1 MPATIEM
8 ALGRVQAVGGGQGI
22 SFKAQILREADM
34 TRKLLLTV
42 MVFLQCVLLGCTV
55 LTVTPSRGGEP
66 VAFQAP
72 QASQMAQAVK
82 VVLVILENTNADE
95 AHDPKYPFLWRLA
108 QEGAY
113 LSNYHAV
120 AHPSQ
125 PNYVALVSGSTEGV
139 QGDSPARLHRPHLGQ
154 KLASWMVYAE
164 GYPGGACD
172 IRMEIGRYARK
183 HVPFLSFADVQD
195 DPELC
200 RSHITGFDAFG
211 ETALAHRL
219 PGFSL
224 VVPDLDHD
232 AHDKPLRVADAWL
245 EQNFGKLLDDAGFRR
260 DVILIVVFDE
270 SGEKWPYTNHDDN
283 RVYAALW
290 GDHVIPGEVKTVHD
304 HYDLLRT
311 LEALFGLPPMST
323 GDGKAQAIGG
333 ILR

>member
-1 MPATIEM
+1 
-8 ALGRVQAVGGGQGI
+8 
-22 SFKAQILREADM
+22 M

-42 MVFLQCVLLGCTV
+42 MVLLQCALLGCTV

-66 VAFQAP
+66 ASFQAP
-72 QASQMAQAVK
+72 QALGAVK

-95 AHDPKYPFLWRLA
+95 ARDPKYPFLWRLA
-108 QEGAY
+108 HEGAY

-154 KLASWMVYAE
+154 KLASWKVYAQ

-172 IRMEIGRYARK
+172 TSLQIGRYVRR

-200 RSHITGFDAFG
+200 GSHITGFDGFVD
-211 ETALAHRL
+211 TALAQRL

-224 VVPDLDHD
+224 VIPDLDHD
-232 AHDKPLRVADAWL
+232 AHDKPLRDADAWL
-245 EQNFGKLLDDAGFRR
+245 AQNFGKLLDDAGFRR
-260 DVILIVVFDE
+260 DVILIVTFDE

-290 GDHVIPGEVKTVHD
+290 GEHVIPGDVKTVHD

-311 LEALFGLPPMST
+311 VEALFGLSPMST
-323 GDGKAQAIGG
+323 GDAKAQAIGG